1 MFFVLEIF
9 LIKRALE
16 REIVGKERGTLS
28 TK

>member
-1 MFFVLEIF
+1 MFLVLEIF

-16 REIVGKERGTLS
+16 RELVRKEKGTLS